1 VRFNVRQHALLF
13 VPKWEKREENGMA
26 KRAIDIVFS
35 EETLVNLQS
44 FKSVEEL
51 NRTVYR
57 YKKQIQRMKYRAK
70 KNAIA
75 VLEYLKRHSCKIT
88 GVSWKGKRK
97 IAADLGMS
105 DKTVTRICK
114 WLEENGFIRQYEMK
128 RPSDMRQ
135 TANAIVIQ
143 PIEDAEIVAQL
154 SDKQP
159 AEVSDQENS
168 YSKTDKQ
175 DRNIINK
182 PLHTTEKI
190 VRYVAIKVNE
200 AQKRSPMGIKHLS
213 AYVDKAL
220 NDLMERAKAKAT
232 KARAQQQRKQ
242 SNYTPIGLIFYD
254 FTKEPTNTSA
264 SQPKQQAFDT
274 DDMFAPLL
282 KAAARIKGVEV

>member
-1 VRFNVRQHALLF
+1 
-13 VPKWEKREENGMA
+13 MA

-35 EETLVNLQS
+35 EETLANLQS

-51 NRTVYR
+51 NKTVYR
-57 YKKQIQRMKYRAK
+57 YKKRIKRSDYKGK
-70 KNAIA
+70 KNALAI
-75 VLEYLKRHSCKIT
+75 LEYLKRHSCKFF
-88 GVSWKGKRK
+88 GVSWKCKKK
-97 IAADLGMS
+97 IAADLGVHV
-105 DKTVTRICK
+105 KTVTRVCK

-143 PIEDAEIVAQL
+143 PIEDVEVVAQV

-190 VRYVAIKVNE
+190 IRYVSLKVSE
-200 AQKRSPMGIKHLS
+200 AQKRSPLGITYLS
-213 AYVDKAL
+213 AYIDKTL
-220 NDLMERAKAKAT
+220 NDLMERAKSKVKAAKARRQPAE
-232 KARAQQQRKQ
+232 KANEYK
-242 SNYTPIGLIFYD
+242 PIGLVWYD
-254 FTKEPTNTSA
+254 FTADASA
-264 SQPKQQAFDT
+264 SQPVSQRQQAFDS
-274 DDMFAPLL
+274 DDLFAPLL
-282 KAAARIKGVEV
+282 HAAARIKGVEV